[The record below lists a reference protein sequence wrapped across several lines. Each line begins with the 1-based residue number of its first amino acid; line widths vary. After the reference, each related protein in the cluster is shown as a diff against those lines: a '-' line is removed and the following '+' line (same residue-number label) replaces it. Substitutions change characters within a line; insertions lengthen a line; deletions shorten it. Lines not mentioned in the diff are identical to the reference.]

1 VTRAEPQPT
10 AASRFR
16 PSIRLLSGGAL
27 ALIAVVGAL
36 LLAGRMAAV
45 LLPGFTARLS
55 GLGAWAPLAFLVGY
69 ILATVAFVPGSIL
82 TLAAGALFGLWKGT
96 LLAFVAAALGAA
108 AAFLVSRYLARD
120 FVHRRLAGDQRA
132 AAIDRAIGD
141 HGRKVVFLL
150 RLSPAFPFNLLNYAL
165 GLTTVRFTDY
175 LIASLGML
183 PGTFL
188 YVYWGKAVGDVA
200 RLAGPNPIRGTLGYY
215 ALLGI
220 GLAATIAAV
229 AVVTG
234 AARRALQSL
243 NVGQRAAL

>member
-1 VTRAEPQPT
+1 VTRAAPQP
-10 AASRFR
+10 AAESRIR
-16 PSIRLLSGGAL
+16 PSNRLLSAGTL
-27 ALIAVVGAL
+27 AFIVGFAAL

-45 LLPGFTARLS
+45 LLPGFAASLS
-55 GLGAWAPLAFLVGY
+55 GLGAWAPFAFLLGY

-96 LLAFVAAALGAA
+96 LLAFLAATLGAA
-108 AAFLVSRYLARD
+108 AAFLVSRYLARG

-132 AAIDRAIGD
+132 ATIDRAIGE
-141 HGRKVVFLL
+141 HGRKIVFLL

-188 YVYWGKAVGDVA
+188 YVYFGEAVGEVA
-200 RLAGPNPIRGTLGYY
+200 RLAGPNPIRSSLGYS
-215 ALLGI
+215 ALLGF
-220 GLAATIAAV
+220 GLTAPIVAV
-229 AVVTG
+229 AIVPR

-243 NVGQRAAL
+243 NVGQRASL